1 MRNHNPFNERIKYRY
16 MTYLKQARGRNEA
29 TIDAIAKAIDRFEV
43 DTGHRDFRKFRD
55 VQASAFK
62 HRLAEQ
68 RSQRSGATLSK
79 ATLNST
85 LGHLRTF
92 FIWLADQPGYRSRI
106 KYSDADYFN
115 LPETDRR
122 IATARRESKG
132 PTIEQVRHVLGRMPT
147 ATEIDQRNRALVAFL
162 LLTGARD
169 RAIASM
175 RLKHVD
181 PVGGTVFHDAR
192 EVHTKNSKTDR
203 TWFFPVGDDIR
214 DIVVQWIE
222 HLRSDLHW
230 GDEDPLFPSTRIEV
244 NPQQRFEPV
253 GLSRMP
259 WKTATP
265 IRRIVREAFEAAE
278 LPYFNPHSFR
288 NTLTRLGMELCLPT
302 VEFKAW
308 SQNLGHESVMTTLQ
322 SYGDISGARQAE
334 ILEDIGRRK
343 KSDPGDHDD
352 VEFIN
357 ALAVFNR
364 KFGHRQQKAGRG
376 DSAKPAD

>member
-1 MRNHNPFNERIKYRY
+1 MKKHNPANERIKHRY
-16 MTYLKQARGRNEA
+16 MTYLKEARGRNEA
-29 TIDAIAKAIDRFEV
+29 TIDAVAKAIDRFEV
-43 DTGHRDFRKFRD
+43 DTGHRDFRTFRNA
-55 VQASAFK
+55 QASAFK
-62 HRLAEQ
+62 RRLTEQ
-68 RSQRSGATLSK
+68 RSQRSAGILSK

-92 FIWLADQPGYRSRI
+92 FVWLADQSGYRSRI

-115 LPETDRR
+115 LPDTDRR
-122 IATARRESKG
+122 IATAHRESKG
-132 PTIEQVRHVLGRMPT
+132 PTIEQVRHVLGRMRN
-147 ATEIDQRNRALVAFL
+147 ATDIEQRNRALVAFL

-181 PVGGTVFHDAR
+181 SIGGRVLQDAR
-192 EVHTKNSKTDR
+192 EVRTKNSKTIQSC
-203 TWFFPVGDDIR
+203 FFPVGDDIR
-214 DIVVQWIE
+214 DIVAQWIE

-230 GDEDPLFPSTRIEV
+230 GDEDPLFPSTLIEL

-288 NTLTRLGMELCLPT
+288 NTLTRLGEAVCRTPE
-302 VEFKAW
+302 EFKAW
-308 SQNLGHESVMTTLQ
+308 SQNLGHEDVMTTFR
-322 SYGDISGARQAE
+322 SYGDVANERQAE
-334 ILEDIGRRK
+334 ILRSLAKEQPATHVVADRLAEDILARIRHCLL
-343 KSDPGDHDD
+343 SDP
-352 VEFIN
+352 
-357 ALAVFNR
+357 R
-364 KFGHRQQKAGRG
+364 SR
-376 DSAKPAD
+376 